1 MLDTMK
7 SIFKSIQIG
16 SSTTFLMPEDINMSG
31 DISGIAVQLTLSQ
44 DNELAARN
52 VIEWQNV
59 ADKMVRLFKYGLSVE
74 LVNEGINPTAITEF
88 ENLNINAKFKVWRP
102 FSETEYNQMLI
113 SLVGS
118 GILSKESGIELNTAS
133 KPDEKARIE
142 KEEKE
147 KRELE
152 ATFVDN
158 VTIQDDYRNQ
168 TTTTSDGYALYNNNN
183 TGNNP
188 IN

>member
-1 MLDTMK
+1 MLK
-7 SIFKSIQIG
+7 V
-16 SSTTFLMPEDINMSG
+16 G
-31 DISGIAVQLTLSQ
+31 DCVDLRA
-44 DNELAARN
+44 AARN

-102 FSETEYNQMLI
+102 FSETEYNQMLVT
-113 SLVGS
+113 LVGS

-147 KRELE
+147 KRELK
-152 ATFVDN
+152 ATVVDN
-158 VTIQDDYRNQ
+158 VTIQEGGGNQ
-168 TTTTSDGYALYNNNN
+168 TTTNGGNTMNGGNN
-183 TGNNP
+183 TGRSS

>member
-1 MLDTMK
+1 
-7 SIFKSIQIG
+7 
-16 SSTTFLMPEDINMSG
+16 
-31 DISGIAVQLTLSQ
+31 
-44 DNELAARN
+44 
-52 VIEWQNV
+52 
-59 ADKMVRLFKYGLSVE
+59 
-74 LVNEGINPTAITEF
+74 
-88 ENLNINAKFKVWRP
+88 
-102 FSETEYNQMLI
+102 MLI

-158 VTIQDDYRNQ
+158 VTIQEDVRNQ
-168 TTTTSDGYALYNNNN
+168 TTTTEGNAVNGSNN
-183 TGNNP
+183 TGRSQ